1 MIWNKGRKN
10 SSASPSQENKAT
22 THLDQARDSLTALLN
37 DKRLPNEAKARLNE
51 DYRQLQRLLDKIEQ
65 GHVYVAAFGR
75 VSVGKSALLNALAGR
90 EVFATSVLH
99 GETKHS
105 AQTLWQE
112 YDSGG
117 VYLLDTPGIDEV
129 DGVERAEIARHVAQQ
144 ADVIVFVVDGD
155 MTNIE
160 YQALFELNTPSQPM
174 LLVLNKADR
183 IGEAETERL
192 LEHLRR
198 RVDGLIP
205 ANLVLPASAE
215 PDAVLELVEQEDGS
229 LKEVRV
235 RPEPDVDV
243 VRAALWK
250 LLEADGKS
258 YAALN
263 ASVFADNLSAKV
275 GREII
280 AAKQAVAERI
290 IRQYALGKALGVA
303 VNPIPLV
310 DLLAIAA
317 DASMVV
323 HLSKIYGIP
332 MTRHEAGELIRTI
345 SVQMGLLMG
354 TVYGVHALSS
364 VLKGLTGG
372 LSTILTAGAQAG
384 IAFYGSYV
392 VGKAAERY
400 FAQGASWGDAGAKQV
415 IKNIMADLD
424 KEELMEEAKS
434 SVKDYFRKKS

>member
-1 MIWNKGRKN
+1 M
-10 SSASPSQENKAT
+10 
-22 THLDQARDSLTALLN
+22 H
-37 DKRLPNEAKARLNE
+37 
-51 DYRQLQRLLDKIEQ
+51 
-65 GHVYVAAFGR
+65 VAAFGR

-90 EVFATSVLH
+90 SVFATSVLH

-117 VYLLDTPGIDEV
+117 VYLIDTPGIDEV
-129 DGVERAEIARHVAQQ
+129 DGVERSEIARHVAQQ
-144 ADVIVFVVDGD
+144 ADVILFIVDGD
-155 MTNIE
+155 MTDIE

-174 LLVLNKADR
+174 LLILNKADR
-183 IGEAETERL
+183 LGSAESERL
-192 LEHLRR
+192 LAHLRR

-205 ANLVLPASAE
+205 AGLVLAASAE
-215 PDAVLELVEQEDGS
+215 PDAELELVEQEDGS
-229 LKEVRV
+229 LQEVRV
-235 RPEPDVDV
+235 RPDANVDA
-243 VRAALWK
+243 VRAALWQ

-263 ASVFADNLSAKV
+263 ASIFADNLSAKV

-280 AAKQAVAERI
+280 AAKQVVAERI
-290 IRQYALGKALGVA
+290 IRQYALGKAIGVA

-317 DASMVV
+317 DGSMVV

-332 MTRHEAGELIRTI
+332 ITRHEAGELIRTI
-345 SVQMGLLMG
+345 SIQMGVLLG

-372 LSTILTAGAQAG
+372 LSTIVTAGAQAG
-384 IAFYGSYV
+384 VAFYGSYV

-400 FAQGASWGDAGAKQV
+400 FAQGASWGESGAKQV

-424 KEELMEEAKS
+424 KEQLMEEAKS
-434 SVKDYFRKKS
+434 SVKDYFRKKDA